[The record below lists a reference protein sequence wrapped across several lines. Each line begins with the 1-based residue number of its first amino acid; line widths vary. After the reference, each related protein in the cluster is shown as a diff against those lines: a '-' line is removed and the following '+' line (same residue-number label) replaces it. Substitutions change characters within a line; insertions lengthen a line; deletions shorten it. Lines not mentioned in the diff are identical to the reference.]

1 MGYGQA
7 KERIMLKLDGITIT
21 WLGHDTMKIKGSGA
35 QTGGGKV
42 IYIDPF
48 QLKGGEPADIVLIT
62 HEHYDHC
69 SPEDV
74 AKITKKDTV
83 VVGTQ
88 DVTANFKGET
98 RTIKVGDSVTVHGV
112 TIETTPAYNTNK
124 KFHPR
129 ASGWVGY
136 VVNIDGKRI
145 YHAGDTDHIPEMES
159 LKNIDVA
166 LVPVSGT
173 YVMTAEEAAEA
184 VNRMKPGV
192 AVPMHYG
199 SIVGSKADAERFKK
213 LVNAPTKVEIL

>member
-1 MGYGQA
+1 
-7 KERIMLKLDGITIT
+7 MLNLDDVTIT
-21 WLGHDTMKIKGSGA
+21 WLGHDAMKVKGN
-35 QTGGGKV
+35 KV

-48 QLKGGEPADIVLIT
+48 QLKRGEEAADIILIT

-74 AKITKKDTV
+74 GKIAKKDTV
-83 VVGTQ
+83 VVGTA
-88 DVTANFKGET
+88 DVTARFKGET
-98 RTIKVGDSVTVHGV
+98 RTVKAGDSISIHRVTVEAV
-112 TIETTPAYNTNK
+112 PAYNTNK

-136 VVNIDGKRI
+136 IVTMNGKRI
-145 YHAGDTDHIPEMES
+145 YHAGDTDSIREMES
-159 LKNIDVA
+159 LKDIDVA

-184 VNRMKPGV
+184 VNKIRPKI

-213 LVNAPTKVEIL
+213 LVKAPIMVEIL

>member
-1 MGYGQA
+1 MT
-7 KERIMLKLDGITIT
+7 LDGITIT
-21 WLGHDTMKIKGSGA
+21 WLGHDTMKIKGPAVPAGD
-35 QTGGGKV
+35 QKV

-48 QLKGGEPADIVLIT
+48 QLKRGAEAADIILIT

-83 VVGTQ
+83 IVGTA
-88 DVTANFKGET
+88 DVTAKFKGET
-98 RTIKVGDSVTVHGV
+98 RTVKAGDSVTIHGV
-112 TIETTPAYNTNK
+112 AIQTIPAYNTNK

-136 VVNIDGKRI
+136 VVNMNGKRV
-145 YHAGDTDHIPEMES
+145 YHSGDTDRIPEMES
-159 LKNIDVA
+159 LKGIDVA

-184 VNRMKPGV
+184 VNTMRPKV
-192 AVPMHYG
+192 TVPMHYG
-199 SIVGSKADAERFKK
+199 SIVGSKTDAERFKK
-213 LVNAPTKVEIL
+213 LVKAPIKVEVL

>member
-1 MGYGQA
+1 
-7 KERIMLKLDGITIT
+7 MLNLDGITIT
-21 WLGHDTMKIKGSGA
+21 WLGHDTTKIKGD
-35 QTGGGKV
+35 KV

-48 QLKGGEPADIVLIT
+48 QLKGGEAADIVLIT

-74 AKITKKDTV
+74 ARIRKKDTV
-83 VVGTQ
+83 VIGTA
-88 DVTANFKGET
+88 DVTAKYKGET
-98 RTIKVGDSVTVHGV
+98 KTIKAGDSVTVHGI
-112 TIETTPAYNTNK
+112 TIQAVPAYNTNK

-136 VVNIDGKRI
+136 VVNMNGKRV
-145 YHAGDTDHIPEMES
+145 YHAGDTDRIPEMES
-159 LKNIDVA
+159 LKDIDVA

-184 VNRMKPGV
+184 VNRMKPKV

-199 SIVGSKADAERFKK
+199 SIVGTKADAERFKN
-213 LVNAPTKVEIL
+213 LVKAPTRVEIL

>member
-1 MGYGQA
+1 MM
-7 KERIMLKLDGITIT
+7 KIDGITIT
-21 WLGHDTMKIKGSGA
+21 WLGHDSMKIKAVVAPTGA
-35 QTGGGKV
+35 SRV

-48 QLKGGEPADIVLIT
+48 RLKEKEAADIVLIT

-74 AKITKKDTV
+74 AKIAKKDTV
-83 VVGTQ
+83 VIGTT
-88 DVTANFKGET
+88 DVTPRFKGAT
-98 RTIKVGDSVTVHGV
+98 RTIKAGDSVTIHGV
-112 TIETTPAYNTNK
+112 TIEAVPAYNTNK

-136 VVNIDGKRI
+136 IINIGGKRV

-159 LKNIDVA
+159 LKDIYVA
-166 LVPVSGT
+166 LVPISGI

-184 VNRMKPGV
+184 VNKIKPKV

-199 SIVGSKADAERFKK
+199 SVVGTKADAERFKK
-213 LVNAPTKVEIL
+213 LVKEPVKVEIL

>member
-1 MGYGQA
+1 
-7 KERIMLKLDGITIT
+7 MLKLDGITIT
-21 WLGHDTMKIKGSGA
+21 WLGHDTMKIKGD
-35 QTGGGKV
+35 KV

-48 QLKGGEPADIVLIT
+48 QLKGGESADIILIT

-69 SPEDV
+69 SPQDV
-74 AKITKKDTV
+74 AKITKKGTI
-83 VVGTQ
+83 VVGTA
-88 DVTANFKGET
+88 DVTAKYKGET
-98 RTIKVGDSVTVHGV
+98 KTIKAGDSVTVHGI
-112 TIETTPAYNTNK
+112 TIQTIPAYNINK

-136 VVNIDGKRI
+136 VVNMNGKKV

-159 LKNIDVA
+159 LKDIDVA

-184 VNRMKPGV
+184 VDRMKPKV

-199 SIVGSKADAERFKK
+199 SVVGSVVDAERFKK
-213 LVNAPTKVEIL
+213 LVKAPTKVEIL